1 MLGPSFPWPY
11 SRLSGRSDRGEG
23 TDLLT
28 DECRKLSGRVE
39 GPVTGATPVVVLGKR
54 LVVVEMQG
62 QGLDPL
68 QLAVVLSLL
77 VIYLLTRHIWVLLML
92 YLQPVIRKCGT
103 SCCVAPHTAS

>member
-28 DECRKLSGRVE
+28 DEWRKLSGRVD

-62 QGLDPL
+62 QGLHPL
-68 QLAVVLSLL
+68 QPANVLTPLI
-77 VIYLLTRHIWVLLML
+77 IYLLTSHIWVLLML
-92 YLQPVIRKCGT
+92 YLHPAIRCGI
-103 SCCVAPHTAS
+103 SCSVAPHTAL